1 MKYFY
6 LKSTQNDAEAKNSY
20 KLITL
25 TLNTYEFQLKFSGG
39 GVQYWQEIEMEGL
52 GMRAM
57 PGETDR

>member
-39 GVQYWQEIEMEGL
+39 GGTILAGNRNGGVGYAGNA
-52 GMRAM
+52 GRD
-57 PGETDR
+57 G